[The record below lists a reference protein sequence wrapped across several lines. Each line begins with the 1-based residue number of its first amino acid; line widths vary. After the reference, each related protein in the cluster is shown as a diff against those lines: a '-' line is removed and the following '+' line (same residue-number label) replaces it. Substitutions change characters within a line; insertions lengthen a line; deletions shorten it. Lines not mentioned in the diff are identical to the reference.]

1 MVWRLSIER
10 KYEKKKTFCGTES
23 HFLVPT
29 RTLLLTGMTDG
40 NAAWR
45 LQLYGLR
52 AQLHHPKD
60 RTTGRPSGQPILL
73 AYHTGNRAVRANAV
87 TSLEDRGL
95 AALVSDDENVV
106 DAVLAAVPD
115 TFGLT
120 ELQIAALPTF
130 VRDFKCNGAI
140 ESGEPYCFER
150 KFNMTICP
158 DRKGMTSWHPGW
170 RWHAVMGNLAALYLL
185 DSLEAALME
194 LLPLTTTSS
203 KTKQRRQYLQLQD
216 KLQRKEDVDYEHFFR
231 QPVIDDIGEMFSDE
245 QERAVVN
252 LTALVLGDN
261 YCHTA
266 RLPAQIRYRGILTEP
281 LSSSSSS
288 SLTKTTID
296 TSTRSTVHSDR
307 ADDYDLGIG
316 MKEVQ
321 STANP
326 TDAMR
331 LVYDEED
338 RANCPVKV
346 HMDYRDYF
354 YVDGRDDWTKLVL
367 PNDSEIKEYGSSQ
380 GGGNVTLQG
389 MVAFC
394 VSICPWLKC
403 PPGALERDG
412 LADGSFHMQVNGVQV
427 SALTKMGECELLKHE
442 GGYVFPLSAQGKL
455 EIRTK
460 VSAGETSFLHF
471 SSFIVW

>member
-1 MVWRLSIER
+1 
-10 KYEKKKTFCGTES
+10 
-23 HFLVPT
+23 
-29 RTLLLTGMTDG
+29 
-40 NAAWR
+40 
-45 LQLYGLR
+45 
-52 AQLHHPKD
+52 
-60 RTTGRPSGQPILL
+60 
-73 AYHTGNRAVRANAV
+73 
-87 TSLEDRGL
+87 
-95 AALVSDDENVV
+95 
-106 DAVLAAVPD
+106 
-115 TFGLT
+115 
-120 ELQIAALPTF
+120 
-130 VRDFKCNGAI
+130 
-140 ESGEPYCFER
+140 
-150 KFNMTICP
+150 
-158 DRKGMTSWHPGW
+158 
-170 RWHAVMGNLAALYLL
+170 
-185 DSLEAALME
+185 
-194 LLPLTTTSS
+194 
-203 KTKQRRQYLQLQD
+203 
-216 KLQRKEDVDYEHFFR
+216 
-231 QPVIDDIGEMFSDE
+231 MFSDE

-316 MKEVQ
+316 MKAAQ

-326 TDAMR
+326 SDAMR

-338 RANCPVKV
+338 RANCPVTV
-346 HMDYRDYF
+346 HMDYRDYL

-367 PNDSEIKEYGSSQ
+367 PNDSEIKEYGSFH

-412 LADGSFHMQVNGVQV
+412 LADGSFHMEVNGVQV